1 MSMDFGVEFMSYPG
15 CWDDVAFAEQH
26 GISVAGFVES
36 PMLAADPYICMALA
50 AKATNMIRLGACLSI
65 PGLRTAPTAAAGL
78 ATVNSIAPGRVWLGT
93 GTGLT
98 GRMCL
103 GVRALAAWKIRDF
116 ACEVRGLL
124 AGEEVVHRIGKAE
137 RRIRF
142 RQPKALR
149 VDPEQP
155 IPIYIAADGPK
166 ALQAAAEG
174 ADGMISGLTA
184 GSAMGNCPE
193 VFANEMTALR
203 AAAKEAGRDLD
214 DCYTIWPV
222 AICVLESGESA
233 ISPRALKQAGPLAA
247 RAFHFYTCNPE
258 IGPLLPPAIRERL
271 EIFEKEVLSRID
283 LPRELLYQEVNAGHL
298 EYLLDGEAAV
308 LTEEII
314 RMTTLTGTAEEI
326 AAQLRR
332 LDSAGLSCVQLCIP
346 SSVMREVILDVEEK
360 IMPLMAP
367 ATADP
372 SSGT

>member
-1 MSMDFGVEFMSYPG
+1 MDFGIEVMSYPG

-50 AKATNMIRLGACLSI
+50 AQATKTMRLGACLSI

-78 ATVNSIAPGRVWLGT
+78 ATVNSIAPGRVWVGT

-103 GVRALAAWKIRDF
+103 GVGALAAWRVRDF
-116 ACEVRGLL
+116 ACEVRDLL
-124 AGEEVVHRIGKAE
+124 AGKEVVHSIGKAE
-137 RRIRF
+137 RRIRL
-142 RQPKALR
+142 RQPEALR
-149 VDPEQP
+149 VNPEHP
-155 IPIYIAADGPK
+155 IPVYIAADGPK
-166 ALQAAAEG
+166 ALQATAEG

-184 GSAMGNCPE
+184 GTAMGNCPE
-193 VFANEMTALR
+193 VFADEITALR
-203 AAAKEAGRDLD
+203 AAARKVGRNLD
-214 DCYTIWPV
+214 DCYTMWPV
-222 AICVLESGESA
+222 SICVLEPGESA

-258 IGPLLPPAIRERL
+258 IGPFLPPAIRERL

-308 LTEEII
+308 LTEEIM

-326 AAQLRR
+326 ATQLRR
-332 LDSAGLSCVQLCIP
+332 LESAGLGCVLLCIP

-360 IMPLMAP
+360 IMPLMASV
-367 ATADP
+367 TADP
-372 SSGT
+372 ISGT

>member
-1 MSMDFGVEFMSYPG
+1 MDFGVEFMSYPG

-36 PMLAADPYICMALA
+36 PILAADPYICMALA
-50 AKATNMIRLGACLSI
+50 AQATTTMRLGSCLSI
-65 PGLRTAPTAAAGL
+65 PGLRTAPTVAAGL
-78 ATVNSIAPGRVWLGT
+78 ATVNSIAPGRVWAGT

-103 GVRALAAWKIRDF
+103 GVGALAAWKVRDF
-116 ACEVRGLL
+116 AGEVRSLL
-124 AGEEVVHRIGKAE
+124 AGEEVVHRVGNAE
-137 RRIRF
+137 RRIRLN
-142 RQPKALR
+142 QPNSLR
-149 VDPEQP
+149 VDPEHP
-155 IPIYIAADGPK
+155 IPVYIAADGPK

-174 ADGMISGLTA
+174 SDGMITGLTA
-184 GSAMGNCPE
+184 GSAMGNAPD
-193 VFANEMTALR
+193 VFVDEITALR
-203 AAAKEAGRDLD
+203 AAAKGAGRNLD
-214 DCYTIWPV
+214 DCYTMWPV
-222 AICVLESGESA
+222 SICVLEPGESA

-258 IGPLLPPAIRERL
+258 IGPFLPPAIRERL

-308 LTEEII
+308 LTEEIM
-314 RMTTLTGTAEEI
+314 RMTTLTGTPEEI

-332 LDSAGLSCVQLCIP
+332 LESAGLGCVLLCIP

-360 IMPLMAP
+360 IMPLMASIAAGP
-367 ATADP
+367 I
-372 SSGT
+372 SGT